1 MKSDGKYGITHVG
14 VGSTDSKNKDR
25 HLRIDWAG
33 DIGSGVIE
41 IDGPTEENDFRMIIS
56 GNEIDKELIKE
67 VLNKLVDESEVEYR
81 LLDNRLF

>member
-1 MKSDGKYGITHVG
+1 MQNNGKHGITHVG
-14 VGSTDSKNKDR
+14 IGSVDYKKKDR

-33 DIGSGVIE
+33 SVGSGVIE